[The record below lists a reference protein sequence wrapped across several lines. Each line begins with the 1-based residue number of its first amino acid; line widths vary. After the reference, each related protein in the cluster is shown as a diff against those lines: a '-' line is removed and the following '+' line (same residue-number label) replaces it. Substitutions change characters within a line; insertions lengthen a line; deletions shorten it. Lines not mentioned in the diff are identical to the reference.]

1 VTLIY
6 VGESNLA
13 DSSLVFNFHVNIT
26 RLYHGTARFQRQD
39 GEFIIDSNINNL
51 APAMCKWRL
60 LEQYFPSEI
69 QGAFSAIKKI
79 PELPAAKNLVAIR
92 IELSVRSWQHAG

>member
-1 VTLIY
+1 MIY

-26 RLYHGTARFQRQD
+26 RLYHGAARFQRQD